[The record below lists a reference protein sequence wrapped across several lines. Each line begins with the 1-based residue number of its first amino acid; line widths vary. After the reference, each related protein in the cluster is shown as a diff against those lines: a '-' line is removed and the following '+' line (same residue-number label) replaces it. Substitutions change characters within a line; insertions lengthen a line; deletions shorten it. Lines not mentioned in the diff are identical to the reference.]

1 MARLPIPEQKPKLM
15 SIWTSNAL
23 AAITCAGLTACAGF
37 DLAPPNRNV
46 SVLGGAVTV
55 APPRGYC
62 ANPKVSKTGVSKTEG
77 DNAVVLIGRCTALS
91 PVVPALLT
99 TSIGAAGSGSAL
111 DAGPVALTSFF
122 TSDQGRAMLAN
133 SGDAKDAVVTAS
145 ESAEGAVFLL
155 IKDRSLGE
163 YWRGIMA
170 LQGRLVMVSAT
181 GVEGT
186 GLAPANGR
194 TLLSQTIASLR
205 RANAEVAKPLVANP
219 LAIAPESGAADST
232 AAPTGLRPKI
242 RPRVPIS
249 G

>member
-1 MARLPIPEQKPKLM
+1 M
-15 SIWTSNAL
+15 SIWTSSAL
-23 AAITCAGLTACAGF
+23 AALACAGLSACAGF
-37 DLAPPNRNV
+37 DLAPQTRSI

-55 APPRGYC
+55 APPKGYC
-62 ANPKVSKTGVSKTEG
+62 ANPKVSKTGG

-122 TSDQGRAMLAN
+122 TSDQGRAMLAS
-133 SGDAKDAVVTAS
+133 SGNAKDAVVTAS
-145 ESAEGAVFLL
+145 ETAEGAVLLL

-170 LQGRLVMVSAT
+170 LRGRLVMVSAA
-181 GVEGT
+181 GVEGNT
-186 GLAPANGR
+186 LAPADGR
-194 TLLSQTIASLR
+194 ALLAQTIVSLR
-205 RANAEVAKPLVANP
+205 RANAEATGP
-219 LAIAPESGAADST
+219 LAVAPKAGAADSA